1 MSESP
6 TPENQQLPNLEL
18 FVEYIKSHNK
28 KADEEKIKL
37 AKKIFFETY
46 SENITEGMN
55 PKDALHKAI
64 SIAFCFLIETHK

>member
-6 TPENQQLPNLEL
+6 TPESQQLPNLEL

-37 AKKIFFETY
+37 AKKIFLETY
-46 SENITEGMN
+46 SENITDGMTS
-55 PKDALHKAI
+55 KDALHKAI
-64 SIAFCFLIETHK
+64 SIAFCFLMEKHT